1 MNATIKQKLN
11 ILTNFNESFD
21 NLMDQK
27 IDGFSLKDVLNDLG
41 TAESPMLKELIS
53 EMLANGVNLFHISDK
68 NFVHNHHYRDYIT
81 DIIYEKNKPW
91 QENNKKNGIHGTD
104 NYGSNKP
111 DTEFKS
117 ICVTKEN
124 NYYYIQLNT
133 KLGEIDKIPGR
144 TINDKIYGPNSRHAL
159 CAIVFN
165 SKGNEALYGVYVS
178 AEEFGNTI
186 WEHIKEQQSNPK
198 SGRDSM
204 TITIGML
211 IKCKSF
217 KIFNINPKYNIVYDI
232 SSEDNLK
239 CYQLVSEFLGD
250 KEFSVKSKVS
260 NFNNNDMLVNTYS
273 NEGASIFD
281 ISNFTIADLSF
292 SKIYENPSLLK
303 KDLVCCHYFENEI
316 IFISRI
322 KNEDWVP
329 LFERQKSF
337 YEEYN
342 EEYKNLILNGI
353 DKKEAKNMLKK
364 DNFQQDIIRADKF
377 RIKSKDIKF
386 VSHYI
391 NKDKIDKFKIK
402 KSKNIYFNDVFDLIN
417 V

>member
-1 MNATIKQKLN
+1 
-11 ILTNFNESFD
+11 
-21 NLMDQK
+21 
-27 IDGFSLKDVLNDLG
+27 
-41 TAESPMLKELIS
+41 
-53 EMLANGVNLFHISDK
+53 
-68 NFVHNHHYRDYIT
+68 
-81 DIIYEKNKPW
+81 
-91 QENNKKNGIHGTD
+91 
-104 NYGSNKP
+104 
-111 DTEFKS
+111 
-117 ICVTKEN
+117 
-124 NYYYIQLNT
+124 
-133 KLGEIDKIPGR
+133 
-144 TINDKIYGPNSRHAL
+144 
-159 CAIVFN
+159 
-165 SKGNEALYGVYVS
+165 
-178 AEEFGNTI
+178 
-186 WEHIKEQQSNPK
+186 
-198 SGRDSM
+198 
-204 TITIGML
+204 
-211 IKCKSF
+211 
-217 KIFNINPKYNIVYDI
+217 
-232 SSEDNLK
+232 
-239 CYQLVSEFLGD
+239 
-250 KEFSVKSKVS
+250 
-260 NFNNNDMLVNTYS
+260 MLVNTYS